1 MKKYKPKK
9 LTSLNKC
16 ISTTYYT
23 KEGVKRLIDMI
34 KESPYI
40 VEILECGGYKDMT
53 TYRVIKVTIPPLD
66 GACKMENTRDLTYA
80 VEEL

>member
-23 KEGVKRLIDMI
+23 KEGVKRLI
-34 KESPYI
+34 
-40 VEILECGGYKDMT
+40 GYKDMT